1 MNGLIVYLVIGT
13 LWALVNEAHIES
25 NGHRMRLIFLWPVT
39 VTAFIIGVISAMNDR
54 NKDDYDEEM

>member
-13 LWALVNEAHIES
+13 LWALANESHIES
-25 NGHRMRLIFLWPVT
+25 NGHRMRLLFLWPFT

-54 NKDDYDEEM
+54 NRDDYDEEM

>member
-13 LWALVNEAHIES
+13 LWALANES
-25 NGHRMRLIFLWPVT
+25 NGHRMRLLFLWPFT

-54 NKDDYDEEM
+54 NRDDYDEEM